1 MDDNT
6 RAQTTFDRFHALVD
20 GLPGV
25 TSTKPSAIKQSLPLV
40 GGVTVTTVQTFRGE
54 EFGFTIT
61 LTLVDAEGRAFNHI
75 LPNKV
80 AAAIYRQRQ
89 SLTDR
94 STPASR
100 AKARRSRERERKRK
114 ERTARKAAYAGRN
127 GNS

>member
-1 MDDNT
+1 MEDNM
-6 RAQTTFDRFHALVD
+6 RAQTTFDRFHGIIE

-25 TSTKPSAIKQSLPLV
+25 TSTKPSAVKQSLPLI
-40 GGVTVTTVQTFRGE
+40 GGVTVTTVQTFKGQ
-54 EFGFTIT
+54 EFGFTIA
-61 LTLVDAEGRAFNHI
+61 LTVVDADGKAYNHI

-100 AKARRSRERERKRK
+100 LRERRKRERAKKRAEREARRKRYQ
-114 ERTARKAAYAGRN
+114 EPLTA
-127 GNS
+127 